1 MSQARHIAEVIL
13 KGFRRHFSLFLQIT
27 AKAQQRFANA
37 DWQGFQQDN
46 SDRIS
51 FYDLRVQ
58 EAIDRLVQELPEHCL
73 DEPLW
78 QQVKQH
84 YLDFLSF
91 HPQAELAETFY
102 NSVFCRLFE
111 RKYFHNQNIFV
122 ESTLSK
128 QKLPAPIASVYD
140 SYFPAQDGLRS
151 CIRKI
156 VASFAFSL
164 PFADLERDIRYV
176 IQTFRAQSAHGRHP
190 VFQIRFDILKS
201 VFYRNKAAYIVGR
214 VVSPDGQQPFIIPIL
229 QSKTQPRQ
237 LYLDTLITDAQQMTI
252 IFGFSRAYFMVE
264 LPVPSALVHFLK
276 ELLPHKTLAE
286 LYSSVGLH
294 KQGKTEFYRELLQH
308 LAKSSDSFV
317 AAPGI
322 RGMVMMVFTLP
333 SFPYVFKVIRDKFA
347 DTKAFGR
354 DTVKQRYF
362 LVKKHDRVGRMADT
376 MEYSY
381 VALPKNRFA
390 PELLAE
396 LMDAIPGSLSVE
408 DDMVVISHLYIE
420 RRMIPLNIALESAS
434 DAEKARLMADYGQA
448 LKDMIAA
455 NIFPGDMLLK
465 NFGVTR
471 HGRVVFYDYDEVQ
484 YLLDVNFR
492 KIPKTD
498 NWDDMLSSEPWYSV
512 SPGDVFPEQIATFVT
527 PQPQLRQLLFQA
539 HPELLDADFWCDKQ
553 QKIKAGFVEDIFPYP
568 PEQRFSRLF
577 CEDKLGDGKALN
589 EKHGEN
595 KLGDDQMEQL

>member
-1 MSQARHIAEVIL
+1 MAQARHIAEVIL
-13 KGFRRHFSLFLQIT
+13 KGFRRHFSLFQQMT
-27 AKAQQRFANA
+27 AKAKARFATA
-37 DWQGFQQDN
+37 DWLGFAQDS

-51 FYDLRVQ
+51 FYDQRVQ
-58 EAIDRLVQELPEHCL
+58 ETIDQLAKELPQHCL

-84 YLDFLSF
+84 YLNYLAF

-102 NSVFCRLFE
+102 NSVFCRLFD

-140 SYFPAQDGLRS
+140 SYFPAQDGLRI

-156 VASFAFSL
+156 FASFLFPL
-164 PFADLERDIRYV
+164 PFVDLERDIRLLL
-176 IQTFRAQSAHGRHP
+176 QAFRQQSSHSRHP
-190 VFQIRFDILKS
+190 VHQIRFDMLKT

-214 VVSPDGQQPFIIPIL
+214 VVSPDGQQPFIIPLL
-229 QSKTQPRQ
+229 QHEVAGKNQ
-237 LYLDTLITDAQQMTI
+237 LYIDTLITDTQQMTI

-264 LPVPSALVHFLK
+264 TPVPSALVHFLK

-286 LYSSVGLH
+286 LYASVGLH
-294 KQGKTEFYRELLQH
+294 KQAKTEFYRELLHH
-308 LAKSSDSFV
+308 LAVSTDKFV

-333 SFPYVFKVIRDKFA
+333 SFPYVFKVIRDRFS

-354 DTVKQRYF
+354 DTVKDRYF

-376 MEYSY
+376 MEYSD

-396 LMDAIPGSLSVE
+396 LLEAIPGSLQIE

-420 RRMIPLNIALESAS
+420 RRMIPLNLALGSAS
-434 DAEKARLMADYGQA
+434 DTEKSRLMQDYGQA

-492 KIPKTD
+492 KIPHTD
-498 NWDDMLSSEPWYSV
+498 NWEDLIASEPWYPV
-512 SPGDVFPEQIATFVT
+512 NPGDVFPEQIATFVT
-527 PQPQLRQLLFQA
+527 PQPQLRALLFEA
-539 HPELLDADFWCDKQ
+539 HPELLDADFWCEKQ
-553 QKIKAGFVEDIFPYP
+553 QKIRAGIVEDVFPYP
-568 PEQRFSRLF
+568 VAQRFMQQTLS
-577 CEDKLGDGKALN
+577 N
-589 EKHGEN
+589 
-595 KLGDDQMEQL
+595 

>member
-1 MSQARHIAEVIL
+1 MCQAQHIAEVIL

-27 AKAQQRFANA
+27 AQAKHRFNQS
-37 DWQGFQQDN
+37 DWQGFAKDS

-58 EAIDRLVQELPEHCL
+58 ESIDRLLQELPAQQL
-73 DEPLW
+73 DQPLW

-84 YLDFLSF
+84 YLQFLLF

-111 RKYFHNQNIFV
+111 RKYFHNQNIFI

-128 QKLPAPIASVYD
+128 QRLPAPVASVYD

-156 VASFAFSL
+156 IASYALSL
-164 PFADLERDIRYV
+164 PFADLERDIRLIV
-176 IQTFRAQSAHGRHP
+176 ERFRQQSAHGRYP
-190 VFQIRFDILKS
+190 VYQIRFDMLKS
-201 VFYRNKAAYIVGR
+201 LFYRNKAAYLIGR

-229 QSKTQPRQ
+229 QQQQQAGTR
-237 LYLDTLITDAQQMTI
+237 LYLDTLLTDAQQMSI
-252 IFGFSRAYFMVE
+252 IFGFSRAYFMVD

-276 ELLPHKTLAE
+276 ELMPHKTLAE
-286 LYSSVGLH
+286 LYASVGLH

-308 LAKSSDSFV
+308 LQRNTDQFV

-333 SFPYVFKVIRDKFA
+333 SFPYVFKVIRDRFA

-354 DTVKQRYF
+354 DTVKQRYL

-376 MEYSY
+376 MEYSD
-381 VALPKNRFA
+381 VALPLQKFS

-396 LMDAIPGSLSVE
+396 LTSSVAGSIRIE
-408 DDMVVISHLYIE
+408 DGLLVISHLYIE
-420 RRMIPLNIALESAS
+420 RRMTPLNIYLEQV
-434 DAEKARLMADYGQA
+434 DATEQRRVMQDYGQA
-448 LKDMIAA
+448 IKDMIAA

-492 KIPKTD
+492 AIPKSD
-498 NWDDMLSSEPWYSV
+498 HWDDMLSAEPWYSI

-527 PQPQLRQLLFQA
+527 PKPALRQMLIDS
-539 HPELLDADFWCDKQ
+539 HPELLDASYWQARQADIQ
-553 QKIKAGFVEDIFPYP
+553 AGRLEDIFPYP
-568 PEQRFSRLF
+568 QCQRFMHNQPAPL
-577 CEDKLGDGKALN
+577 
-589 EKHGEN
+589 
-595 KLGDDQMEQL
+595 

>member
-1 MSQARHIAEVIL
+1 MSQAQHIAEVIL

-27 AKAQQRFANA
+27 AQAKHRFSQS
-37 DWQGFQQDN
+37 DWQGFAKDS

-58 EAIDRLVQELPEHCL
+58 ESIDRLLQELPAQQL
-73 DEPLW
+73 DQPLW

-84 YLDFLSF
+84 YQQFLLF

-111 RKYFHNQNIFV
+111 RKYFHNQNIFI

-128 QKLPAPIASVYD
+128 QRLPAPVASVYD
-140 SYFPAQDGLRS
+140 SYFPAQDGLRH

-156 VASFAFSL
+156 IASYALSL
-164 PFADLERDIRYV
+164 PFADLERDIRLIV
-176 IQTFRAQSAHGRHP
+176 QRFRQQSAHGRYP
-190 VFQIRFDILKS
+190 VYQIRFDMLKS
-201 VFYRNKAAYIVGR
+201 LFYRNKAAYLIGR

-229 QSKTQPRQ
+229 QQQQQAGTR
-237 LYLDTLITDAQQMTI
+237 LYLDTLLTDAQQMSI
-252 IFGFSRAYFMVE
+252 IFGFSRAYFMVD

-276 ELLPHKTLAE
+276 ELMPHKTLAE
-286 LYSSVGLH
+286 LYASVGLH

-308 LAKSSDSFV
+308 LQRNTDQFV

-333 SFPYVFKVIRDKFA
+333 SFPYVFKVIRDRFA

-354 DTVKQRYF
+354 DTVKQRYL

-376 MEYSY
+376 MEYSD
-381 VALPKNRFA
+381 VALPLQKFSA
-390 PELLAE
+390 ELLAE
-396 LMDAIPGSLSVE
+396 LTSSIAGSIRVE
-408 DDMVVISHLYIE
+408 DGLLVISHLYIE
-420 RRMIPLNIALESAS
+420 RRMTPLNMYLEQV
-434 DAEKARLMADYGQA
+434 DATEQRRVMQDYGQA
-448 LKDMIAA
+448 IKDMIAA

-492 KIPKTD
+492 AIPKSD
-498 NWDDMLSSEPWYSV
+498 NWDDMLSAEPWYSI

-527 PQPQLRQLLFQA
+527 PQPALRKMLTDS
-539 HPELLDADFWCDKQ
+539 HPELLDASYWQTRQAD
-553 QKIKAGFVEDIFPYP
+553 IAAGRLEDIFPYP
-568 PEQRFSRLF
+568 LCQRFAADVQPAPLTEGS
-577 CEDKLGDGKALN
+577 A
-589 EKHGEN
+589 
-595 KLGDDQMEQL
+595 QTS

>member
-1 MSQARHIAEVIL
+1 MAQAQHIAEVIL
-13 KGFRRHFSLFLQIT
+13 KGFRRHFSLFQQMT
-27 AKAQQRFANA
+27 AKAKARFAAA
-37 DWQGFQQDN
+37 DWLGFAQDS

-51 FYDLRVQ
+51 FYDQRVQ
-58 EAIDRLVQELPEHCL
+58 ETIDQLAKELPQHCL

-84 YLDFLSF
+84 YLNYLAF

-102 NSVFCRLFE
+102 NSVFCRLFD

-140 SYFPAQDGLRS
+140 SYFPAQDGLRI

-156 VASFAFSL
+156 FASFLFPL
-164 PFADLERDIRYV
+164 PFVDLDRDIRLLL
-176 IQTFRAQSAHGRHP
+176 QAFRQQSSHSRHP
-190 VFQIRFDILKS
+190 VHQIRFDMLKT

-214 VVSPDGQQPFIIPIL
+214 VVSPDGQQPFIIPLL
-229 QSKTQPRQ
+229 QQEVAGKNQ
-237 LYLDTLITDAQQMTI
+237 LYIDTLITDTQQMTI

-264 LPVPSALVHFLK
+264 TPVPSALVHFLK

-286 LYSSVGLH
+286 LYASVGLH
-294 KQGKTEFYRELLQH
+294 KQAKTEFYRELLHH
-308 LAKSSDSFV
+308 LAASSDKFV

-333 SFPYVFKVIRDKFA
+333 SFPYVFKVIRDRFS

-354 DTVKQRYF
+354 DTVKDRYF

-376 MEYSY
+376 MEYSD
-381 VALPKNRFA
+381 VALPRNRFA

-396 LMDAIPGSLSVE
+396 LLEAIPGSLQIE

-420 RRMIPLNIALESAS
+420 RRMIPLNLALGSAS
-434 DAEKARLMADYGQA
+434 DIEKSRLMQDYGQA

-492 KIPKTD
+492 KIPHTD
-498 NWDDMLSSEPWYSV
+498 NWDDLIASEPWYPV
-512 SPGDVFPEQIATFVT
+512 NPGDVFPEQIATFVT
-527 PQPQLRQLLFQA
+527 PQPQLRALLFEA
-539 HPELLDADFWCDKQ
+539 HPELLDADFWCEKQ
-553 QKIKAGFVEDIFPYP
+553 QKIRAGIVEDVFPYP
-568 PEQRFSRLF
+568 IAQRFMQQ
-577 CEDKLGDGKALN
+577 AP
-589 EKHGEN
+589 
-595 KLGDDQMEQL
+595 

>member
-1 MSQARHIAEVIL
+1 MSQAQHIAEVIL

-27 AKAQQRFANA
+27 AQAKHRFSHS
-37 DWQGFQQDN
+37 DWQGFAKDS

-58 EAIDRLVQELPEHCL
+58 ESIDRLLQELPAQQL
-73 DEPLW
+73 DQALW

-84 YLDFLSF
+84 YLQFLLF

-111 RKYFHNQNIFV
+111 RKYFHNQNIFI

-128 QKLPAPIASVYD
+128 QRLPAPVASVYD

-156 VASFAFSL
+156 IASYALSL
-164 PFADLERDIRYV
+164 PFADLERDIRLIV
-176 IQTFRAQSAHGRHP
+176 QRFRQQSAHGRYP
-190 VFQIRFDILKS
+190 VYQIRFDMLKS
-201 VFYRNKAAYIVGR
+201 LFYRNKAAYLIGR

-229 QSKTQPRQ
+229 QQQQPAGTR
-237 LYLDTLITDAQQMTI
+237 LYLDTLLTDAQQMSI
-252 IFGFSRAYFMVE
+252 IFGFSRAYFMVD

-276 ELLPHKTLAE
+276 ELMPHKTLAE
-286 LYSSVGLH
+286 LYASVGLH

-308 LAKSSDSFV
+308 LQHDTDQFV

-333 SFPYVFKVIRDKFA
+333 SFPYVFKVIRDRFA

-354 DTVKQRYF
+354 DTVKQRYL

-376 MEYSY
+376 MEYSD
-381 VALPKNRFA
+381 VALPLQKFS

-396 LMDAIPGSLSVE
+396 LTSSIAGSIRIE
-408 DDMVVISHLYIE
+408 DGLLVISHLYIE
-420 RRMIPLNIALESAS
+420 RRMTPLNMYLEQV
-434 DAEKARLMADYGQA
+434 DETEQRRVMQDYGQA
-448 LKDMIAA
+448 IKDMIAA

-484 YLLDVNFR
+484 YLSDVHFR
-492 KIPKTD
+492 AIPKSD
-498 NWDDMLSSEPWYSV
+498 NWDDMLSAEPWYSI

-527 PQPQLRQLLFQA
+527 PQPALRKMLTDS
-539 HPELLDADFWCDKQ
+539 HPELLDASYWQARQAD
-553 QKIKAGFVEDIFPYP
+553 IAAGRLEDIFPYP
-568 PEQRFSRLF
+568 LCQRFAADMQVEPLT
-577 CEDKLGDGKALN
+577 
-589 EKHGEN
+589 
-595 KLGDDQMEQL
+595 EQPAQTC